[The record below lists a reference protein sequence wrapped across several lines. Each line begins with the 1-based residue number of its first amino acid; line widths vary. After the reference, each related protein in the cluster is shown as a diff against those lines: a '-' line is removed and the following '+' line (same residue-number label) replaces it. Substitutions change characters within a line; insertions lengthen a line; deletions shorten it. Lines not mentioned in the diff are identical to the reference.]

1 MKTKNP
7 NHYFGAPH
15 MTPVEVQEFMD
26 NMLREELG
34 QQAEQIIM
42 FSRILQK
49 VMAAKEA
56 AKTTPTRSQS

>member
-1 MKTKNP
+1 MTTKNP
-7 NHYFGAPH
+7 NHYFGSPH
-15 MTPVEVQEFMD
+15 MTQADVQEFMD
-26 NMLREELG
+26 NMLREEFG

-56 AKTTPTRSQS
+56 AKTTPNGSQS